1 MISCDFSEVEV
12 VEEGRRVYLSG
23 KTAGALRLFLGQTLF
38 ASYEAG
44 SRQLFLSTV
53 RLNPEVNYFRVYL
66 ENVRESL
73 ARVTGLFSEHNINIL
88 SGGALSFGNIWISE
102 IIADFKGSEVSPEDV
117 KQEIEAFGGFVL
129 HREITELFPRS
140 FILQSTIEIWRDE
153 DDQKGMYLLI
163 PNQFAEKIGL
173 TWNTASYAVLKTWSR
188 VQALFIDFYP
198 PGSRL
203 VKVSAKI
210 LDVPGSL
217 YELSDFLKSY
227 IELHAIDESH
237 YDEASG
243 EWFGFGILV
252 IGELE
257 EVRARAGRLSKVLRV
272 TIEPLGWR

>member
-1 MISCDFSEVEV
+1 MISCDFSKVEV
-12 VEEGRRVYLSG
+12 VEEGRKIYLSG

-38 ASYEAG
+38 GSYEEG
-44 SRQLFLSTV
+44 SRQLFLSTI

-73 ARVTGLFSEHNINIL
+73 ARTTGLFKEHNINIL

-102 IIADFKGSEVSPEDV
+102 IIADFRDSKVSPDDV
-117 KQEIEAFGGFVL
+117 RQEIDSLGGFVL

-140 FILQSTIEIWRDE
+140 FALKSTIEIRGDE
-153 DDQKGMYLLI
+153 NDQRGMYLLI
-163 PNQFAEKIGL
+163 PHQFAEKIGL
-173 TWNTASYAVLKTWSR
+173 SWESTSYAVLKTWSR

-198 PGSRL
+198 PGARL
-203 VKVSAKI
+203 VGVSAKI

-217 YELSDFLKSY
+217 FELSNFLKSH

-237 YDEASG
+237 YDELSG
-243 EWFGFGILV
+243 EWVGFGILV

-257 EVRARAGRLSKVLRV
+257 EVQAKAERLSKVLSV
-272 TIEPLGWR
+272 IIKPLGWR